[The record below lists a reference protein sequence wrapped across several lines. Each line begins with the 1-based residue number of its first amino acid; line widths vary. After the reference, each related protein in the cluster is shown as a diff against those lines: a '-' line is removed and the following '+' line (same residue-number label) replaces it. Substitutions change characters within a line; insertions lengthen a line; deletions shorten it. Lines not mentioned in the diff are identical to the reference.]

1 MPATL
6 CLLLLTAAP
15 WQLVEATAEA
25 PAAIDLVQAGVTLS
39 RLELSA
45 AGERA
50 RAELHLSTD
59 NRPARRRL
67 LVGLF
72 DQAKQP
78 LAGGTV
84 ELSANQQGR
93 VTLDLGAAEV
103 AAAVRFAAAG
113 VESQIAG
120 EGSLISAVNGGRVVE
135 MSSNYGGGY
144 GPATLIDGGAGVWAS
159 ATGQIAGQWFI
170 VAMPNDAEQTI
181 AAIGINPT
189 GEPNYRECAVRD
201 WVLYASTDGTAEG
214 DFVEILAGTCDDRD
228 ELQRFELPQPVP
240 ARYLKLVM
248 LTNRGSDR
256 WMELTEFEA
265 YAPPVAGGDEPPPA
279 EPLVVLLEEFR
290 ADQAVIHEGGD
301 ARNRL
306 FELTLGMR
314 NLTADTLRSR
324 RLAVAAPLPGFS
336 LLDVEADAAGRRRW
350 TVNPVNCR
358 QAAFDAMAEGAGAE
372 RIDFGRF
379 EFDFG
384 NLLGGATQYAAAI
397 LDLPLPER
405 TSRVQLRA
413 RAAQPGNL
421 LRSTVWD
428 SRREWFLFQYAK
440 IDWRGWRTASIALD
454 PAAAVMHGGEER
466 GNLLDPPLVLV
477 QVSINPTGRESIR
490 GTVDVDDLLALRAPL

>member
-1 MPATL
+1 MPAAL
-6 CLLLLTAAP
+6 CLLVFAAAP
-15 WQLVEATAEA
+15 WQLVDATAET
-25 PAAIDLVQAGVTLS
+25 PAVVDLDYHGVTLS
-39 RLELSA
+39 RLELA
-45 AGERA
+45 TAGERA
-50 RAELHLSTD
+50 RAELQLAVD
-59 NRPARRRL
+59 DRPARRRL

-72 DQAKQP
+72 DEAKLP
-78 LAGGTV
+78 LAGAVV
-84 ELSANQQGR
+84 ELSPNQQGR
-93 VTLDLGAAEV
+93 FTLDLGAAEV
-103 AAAVRFAAAG
+103 AAAARFAAAG
-113 VESQIAG
+113 VESQATG
-120 EGSLISAVNGGRVVE
+120 EGSLVSAAAGGRVVE

-159 ATGQIAGQWFI
+159 ATGKIAGEWFI

-214 DFVEILAGTCDDRD
+214 DFVQILAGTCEDRD
-228 ELQRFELPQPVP
+228 ELQRFELPEPVP

-265 YAPPVAGGDEPPPA
+265 YAPTAAAGDEPPPA
-279 EPLVVLLEEFR
+279 EPLVVLLEGFP
-290 ADQAVIHEGGD
+290 AAQAVIHEGGD

-306 FELTLGMR
+306 GELTLGMR
-314 NLTADTLRSR
+314 DLTADTLRSR
-324 RLAVAAPLPGFS
+324 RLPVAAPLAGFS

-358 QAAFDAMAEGAGAE
+358 QASFGAMAEVAGDE
-372 RIDFGRF
+372 QVSFGRF

-384 NLLGGATQYAAAI
+384 NLLGGATQYVAAI

-440 IDWRGWRTASIALD
+440 IDWRGWRTVGIEID

-466 GNLLDPPLVLV
+466 GNLLDPPLTLV

-490 GTVDVDDLLALRAPL
+490 GTVDVDDLLALRPPP